1 MSSKKGDVIL
11 VPFNI
16 SLSLDA
22 RRTESRKEY
31 GCHAGRSEPA
41 AQSRLN
47 VGLWQ
52 QQQQQQPGTSSNIK
66 YNGYLHSRVIFYF
79 FALE

>member
-52 QQQQQQPGTSSNIK
+52 QQPGTSSNIK